1 MDLSGTLSGGLSR
14 TRPSLHFT
22 PSLYRGRPPA
32 RLGLFFCCRFFAPDR
47 DRKQRIR
54 EMSIGIA
61 IAVQPALNP
70 SIGAIGFIL
79 AVVAGVRVLGRWDQ
93 TIL

>member
-1 MDLSGTLSGGLSR
+1 
-14 TRPSLHFT
+14 
-22 PSLYRGRPPA
+22 
-32 RLGLFFCCRFFAPDR
+32 
-47 DRKQRIR
+47 
-54 EMSIGIA
+54 MSIGIA